1 MKKSIAFFLLAISG
15 LISSCDKCNEG
26 DKATPASIFVEII
39 DETSSEN
46 VFENE
51 TFTSQQ
57 ISIKDLNDVDIP
69 FNFISNTNLIQI
81 FPPTEN
87 PIENTLIINLNNET
101 PLAIEEISIIH
112 DVTSKEKECYTTYKI
127 ENVQVTNNASELVD
141 GVYVIKI

>member
-1 MKKSIAFFLLAISG
+1 MKKFGTFFLLGISI

-26 DKATPASIFVEII
+26 DKATPASVFVEII

-69 FNFISNTNLIQI
+69 FNFISNTNFFYYLLPNRTSVEMIWEYAP
-81 FPPTEN
+81 FPMPGSLK
-87 PIENTLIINLNNET
+87 P
-101 PLAIEEISIIH
+101 
-112 DVTSKEKECYTTYKI
+112 
-127 ENVQVTNNASELVD
+127 
-141 GVYVIKI
+141 